1 MSLLQIEGI
10 DVFYRDAQ
18 ALCQV
23 SLEVEEGEIVSLVGA
38 NGTGK
43 STLLRTISGLLHP
56 TTKSGSILFAGQI
69 IQGMP
74 PHRIVE
80 TGLIQVP
87 EARRLFPFMT
97 VQENLEL
104 GSYNRRARS
113 QAKEAMERVFQIL
126 PLLRERR
133 GQIVRSLSGGE
144 QQMLAIGRGLMARPL
159 LLMLDEPSL
168 GLAPMVVQ
176 ELFSL
181 MGRIR
186 NEGVTILLVEQDVRR
201 ALKIADR
208 GYVLDRGRITMKG
221 RGQELL
227 DDPRI
232 KVAYL
237 GI

>member
-1 MSLLQIEGI
+1 MPLLQIEGI

-43 STLLRTISGLLHP
+43 TTLLRTISGLLHP
-56 TTKSGSILFAGQI
+56 TMSGSIHFSGQN

-80 TGLIQVP
+80 MGLVQVP

-104 GSYNRRARS
+104 GSYNRRARP

-126 PLLRERR
+126 PPLRERR

-168 GLAPMVVQ
+168 GLAPIVVQ

-181 MGRIR
+181 MGRVR
-186 NEGVTILLVEQDVRR
+186 KEGVTVLLVEQDVRR

-208 GYVLDRGRITMKG
+208 GYVLDRGRITMRG